1 MVCCG
6 TCVHQEGGLRMT
18 LGIRQYPHAVDLA
31 LTIVQKSVSK
41 LPSGE
46 DHRPDIDTSRP
57 ADAYAPSPRT
67 PHLRSLPFPSRFISG
82 PRLTLFP
89 LGESGHC
96 STVLAGDRTTTT
108 TPGERPDLCSGR
120 AEAATL
126 QQGDIRRPPMK
137 SRCLVVHRHCRLI
150 AGLPK
155 NYSKT
160 GGSSQHFRR

>member
-6 TCVHQEGGLRMT
+6 IWVHQEGGLRMT

-67 PHLRSLPFPSRFISG
+67 PPPTFPPVSYPGLVLLCFLSERAATVPLCWRG
-82 PRLTLFP
+82 TAQPLPRL
-89 LGESGHC
+89 
-96 STVLAGDRTTTT
+96 AN
-108 TPGERPDLCSGR
+108 DLTCAQEG
-120 AEAATL
+120 
-126 QQGDIRRPPMK
+126 
-137 SRCLVVHRHCRLI
+137 
-150 AGLPK
+150 PK
-155 NYSKT
+155 RQHYSKAI
-160 GGSSQHFRR
+160 SDDP